1 MNTLKLITAAVL
13 ALMGLVIVLQNT
25 ESIETKLLFITL
37 EMPRAVLLFG
47 TTTIGFLIGI
57 LVSLHFTKG
66 KKRIK

>member
-1 MNTLKLITAAVL
+1 MSTFKLITAAVL

-25 ESIETKLLFITL
+25 ESVDTKFLFITL

-57 LVSLHFTKG
+57 LVSLHFTKA
-66 KKRIK
+66 KKRAK